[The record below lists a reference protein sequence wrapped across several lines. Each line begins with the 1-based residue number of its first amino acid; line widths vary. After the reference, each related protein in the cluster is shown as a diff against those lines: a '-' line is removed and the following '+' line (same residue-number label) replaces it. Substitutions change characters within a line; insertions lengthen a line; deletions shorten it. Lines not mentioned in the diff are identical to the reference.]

1 MEGLHDNSDGRR
13 RRGEDNGLEK
23 EEQDSE
29 EMVEDGVND
38 ERSERDEN
46 NPEMSS
52 TPAQNDTFESS
63 SEPKPLNSDHSSL
76 LRLDGR
82 GRDSPYNH
90 SDVYSGD
97 ILPSLTHYNSS
108 TSYTTGFFS
117 LNQPTQPP
125 VETKTDF
132 GFGQFTARSLLTQRD
147 EDDDHQ
153 TRRDDAEWEEA
164 FENAVEDLIAGHK
177 TIHSGI
183 PIVTK
188 IIMVSHVVL
197 VFGLLVGYMVPNNFS
212 FNSFTD
218 SVDNILLAA
227 IRPICLTNSNFF
239 LLNLAFDMPFLVF
252 PKLITHPTNSA
263 SCRDNDQSV
272 SLIDARTITRFDN
285 DFNIEQL
292 LVPGDNCMTDK
303 ASCIAEPIH
312 ERLHES
318 HDTLYGEFLKEE
330 DESQFNENHPIFH
343 FMNSALRK
351 DLREGTMSMMKRM
364 CKDCG
369 ADKDIFMSNRL
380 IIVVVLVVAYFF
392 LRFVMIQPYVIF
404 KRMRLEDRRLDE
416 LISFDT
422 DDGNYIRVIRMHE
435 QHESAGMQETAM
447 DVLMKATKRAFRE
460 EEQNMVDRLKAG
472 GKTSSLTNEQIDSHK
487 LEHRVMIQRLGI
499 IFDGLRRK
507 DLARQAISVRHQ
519 TRLFDRHFITSDL
532 CDLTSG

>member
-1 MEGLHDNSDGRR
+1 MEGDYTTTRMDEEEEE
-13 RRGEDNGLEK
+13 EDNGLEK

-292 LVPGDNCMTDK
+292 LVPGDYCMTDK

-351 DLREGTMSMMKRM
+351 DLREGR
-364 CKDCG
+364 
-369 ADKDIFMSNRL
+369 
-380 IIVVVLVVAYFF
+380 
-392 LRFVMIQPYVIF
+392 
-404 KRMRLEDRRLDE
+404 
-416 LISFDT
+416 
-422 DDGNYIRVIRMHE
+422 
-435 QHESAGMQETAM
+435 
-447 DVLMKATKRAFRE
+447 
-460 EEQNMVDRLKAG
+460 
-472 GKTSSLTNEQIDSHK
+472 
-487 LEHRVMIQRLGI
+487 
-499 IFDGLRRK
+499 
-507 DLARQAISVRHQ
+507 
-519 TRLFDRHFITSDL
+519 
-532 CDLTSG
+532 